1 MLSAKSTGR
10 MREGFS
16 AKHNG
21 LPGQKCKQGRTI
33 TKNPIYMY
41 FFTLYKEQIYA
52 IIASVKIL
60 YRYKIGNAHSFSD
73 NEQHGH
79 YYRRS
84 VFYA

>member
-1 MLSAKSTGR
+1 
-10 MREGFS
+10 
-16 AKHNG
+16 
-21 LPGQKCKQGRTI
+21 
-33 TKNPIYMY
+33 MY

-52 IIASVKIL
+52 IIASVIIL

-84 VFYA
+84 AFYA